1 MSFKVSQFHR
11 VETSVLFQ
19 YKTYIL
25 TKLEQPVVSGT
36 HRKELFERLDAVD
49 CELNKRYNEM
59 YNKSNR
65 NAEYERYFAQN
76 LKNLTK

>member
-1 MSFKVSQFHR
+1 MSYKVSQFHR

-19 YKTYIL
+19 YKTDIL

-36 HRKELFERLDAVD
+36 HRKELFERLGAVD

-59 YNKSNR
+59 YQNQNR
-65 NAEYERYFAQN
+65 SESY
-76 LKNLTK
+76 TKFFSK